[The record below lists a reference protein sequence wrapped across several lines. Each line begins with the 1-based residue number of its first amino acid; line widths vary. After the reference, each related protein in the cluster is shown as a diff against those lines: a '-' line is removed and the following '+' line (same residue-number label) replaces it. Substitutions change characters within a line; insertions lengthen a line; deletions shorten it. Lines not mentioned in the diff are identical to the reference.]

1 MASVFAAAIL
11 VALAAVA
18 LVVGDND
25 VRAGDRVEQAV
36 ARVQGGPL
44 APSLSGTVVFRQ
56 TPDGVIVTVEVTGLP
71 PYVPGNLAGTPP
83 IQPIG
88 PHGFHIHAVGD
99 CTVGDPSA
107 PFGAALGHY
116 KVGTQV
122 HGDHAG
128 DLPVLF
134 SNDGRAKMTV
144 LTDAFDVSDVNG
156 RAVILHKNP
165 DDYRTDP
172 TGAAGPRLACGVIE
186 SKRAND

>member
-1 MASVFAAAIL
+1 MRRKVLAFGFAAAIL

-56 TPDGVIVTVEVTGLP
+56 TPDGVIVSVEVTGLP
-71 PYVPGNLAGTPP
+71 TYLAGTP
-83 IQPIG
+83 PIG

-134 SNDGRAKMTV
+134 SNDGRAEMTV
-144 LTDAFDVSDVNG
+144 LTDAFDVSNVNG
-156 RAVILHKNP
+156 KAVILHKNP
-165 DDYRTDP
+165 DDYRTGP
-172 TGAAGPRLACGVIE
+172 SGGAGPRLALGVIG
-186 SKRAND
+186 SKRANA

>member
-11 VALAAVA
+11 VALAAGA

-56 TPDGVIVTVEVTGLP
+56 TPDGVIVSAEVTGLP
-71 PYVPGNLAGTPP
+71 AYLTGTP
-83 IQPIG
+83 PIG
-88 PHGFHIHAVGD
+88 PHGFHIHAVGN
-99 CTVGDPSA
+99 CTVGDSA
-107 PFGAALGHY
+107 NPFLGAGGHFNPT
-116 KVGTQV
+116 TQP
-122 HGDHAG
+122 HGNHAG

-134 SNDGRAKMTV
+134 SNSGRAQMTV
-144 LTDAFDVSDVNG
+144 FTDDFKVSDVNG
-156 RAVILHKNP
+156 RAVIIHKNP

-172 TGAAGPRLACGVIE
+172 TGAAGLRLACGVIE

>member
-1 MASVFAAAIL
+1 VRKKILAFVFAAALL

-25 VRAGDRVEQAV
+25 VRAGDGAEQAV

-56 TPDGVIVTVEVTGLP
+56 TPDGVIVSVEVTGLP
-71 PYVPGNLAGTPP
+71 PYTAGTP
-83 IQPIG
+83 PIG
-88 PHGFHIHAVGD
+88 PHGFHIHAVGN
-99 CTVGDPSA
+99 CTVGDPTN
-107 PFGAALGHY
+107 PFLGAGGHFNPT
-116 KVGTQV
+116 TQV

-134 SNDGRAKMTV
+134 SNDGRAEMTV

-156 RAVILHKNP
+156 RAVIIHKNP

-172 TGAAGPRLACGVIE
+172 TGAAGLRLACGVIE

>member
-1 MASVFAAAIL
+1 MRKRLVAIVSVVALLI
-11 VALAAVA
+11 ALAAVA
-18 LVVGDND
+18 LVAGGND

-56 TPDGVIVTVEVTGLP
+56 TPDGVIVSVEVTGLP
-71 PYVPGNLAGTPP
+71 PYTAGTP
-83 IQPIG
+83 PIG

-99 CTVGDPSA
+99 CTVGDPA
-107 PFGAALGHY
+107 NPFLAAGGHFNPT
-116 KVGTQV
+116 TQP
-122 HGDHAG
+122 HGNHAG

-134 SNDGRAKMTV
+134 SNSGGAQMTV
-144 LTDAFDVSDVNG
+144 FTDDFKVSDVNG

>member
-1 MASVFAAAIL
+1 MRKRLVAIVSVVALLI
-11 VALAAVA
+11 ALAAVA
-18 LVVGDND
+18 LVAGGND

-56 TPDGVIVTVEVTGLP
+56 TPDGVIVSVEVTGLP
-71 PYVPGNLAGTPP
+71 AYLAGTP
-83 IQPIG
+83 PIG

-116 KVGTQV
+116 KVSTQV

-172 TGAAGPRLACGVIE
+172 TGAAGLRLACGVIE